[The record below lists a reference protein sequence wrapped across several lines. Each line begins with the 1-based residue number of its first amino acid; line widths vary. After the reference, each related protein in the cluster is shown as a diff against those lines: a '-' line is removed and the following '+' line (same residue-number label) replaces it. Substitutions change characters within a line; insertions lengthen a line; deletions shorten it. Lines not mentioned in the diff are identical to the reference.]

1 MHENGKMYRNREKW
15 EKVRKKKKKKNEKE
29 RKKEKQ
35 ECTLTATIISLFL
48 KEMWAKELVS
58 PNSTKGVVRRTRV
71 LEKEEELRLVAKHE

>member
-1 MHENGKMYRNREKW
+1 MEKCIEIEKNERKW
-15 EKVRKKKKKKNEKE
+15 EKKKKKEKE

-58 PNSTKGVVRRTRV
+58 PNSTKGVVR
-71 LEKEEELRLVAKHE
+71 KN

>member
-1 MHENGKMYRNREKW
+1 MHENGKMYRNRE
-15 EKVRKKKKKKNEKE
+15 EKEKE

-58 PNSTKGVVRRTRV
+58 PNSTKGVVR
-71 LEKEEELRLVAKHE
+71 KN